1 MEQLSHTQS
10 ATDLVGDTNA
20 NLQEMSSQVEVA
32 VTDSAE
38 SLVSKL
44 NTAFASVDGK
54 VVLSKDTDAE
64 AFIGNLN
71 TNFGLA
77 AQGGGDEPVVD
88 DGIAAFN
95 QAKYGTEMDST
106 ISRVNALKANADL
119 IYVISTD
126 LHYDSKSGFECLSDM
141 LSNQKEF
148 VSRTKSGGI
157 PIDAV
162 LCMGDITD
170 GMKEDTTEGDA
181 ATKTA
186 YDALRELARPQLEK
200 MKTYSTPL
208 LICPGNHDNN
218 RDSNNGVVM
227 TDTQLEQL
235 YIDGLVGGAG
245 SNVVFNEANHNLDY
259 YIDYPDKSL
268 RVVMLNANP
277 CDADY
282 TRAISPPSGNTWMW
296 SGPTLRWL
304 ARMFGQDMNGNS
316 LSDNTNVMPAGY
328 KALVIS
334 HIHPM
339 EISSRSFILPAS
351 DESEI
356 SSRINADNILVHNKD
371 RIWSI
376 VSGHHHADNVMSS
389 YIVST
394 RLAANKGQSGSLT
407 PYRAVGSIKP
417 PRNTGDYTKDL
428 WDVMLLNQK
437 DRLIDLIRF
446 GGGFDRHI
454 HLEEIECAAG
464 DSAVLTPNQS
474 LLGNGTFE
482 WHVQDT
488 PVFWNNELYNLSG
501 TYTRMQY
508 ERVADVDNGVVNVW
522 AKREHYDYDTRNTP
536 AESLVEETQEQGS
549 TIGKRFIVFCQS
561 PTAREYWC
569 IKIVAPQSSA
579 S

>member
-1 MEQLSHTQS
+1 MEQLNKNQS
-10 ATDLVGDTNA
+10 ATDFIGDVNS
-20 NLQEMSSQVEVA
+20 NLREMGAEADVSVSI
-32 VTDSAE
+32 SAD
-38 SLVSKL
+38 SLVNAL
-44 NTAFASVDGK
+44 NTAFANVDGM
-54 VVLSKDTDAE
+54 VVLSKDMDAE
-64 AFIGNLN
+64 TFVENLN
-71 TNFGLA
+71 TNFEAA

-95 QAKYGTEMDST
+95 QKKYGTEMDST

-119 IYVISTD
+119 IYVVSTD
-126 LHYDSKSGFECLSDM
+126 LHYDSNNAFECLSDM

-148 VSRTKSGGI
+148 IARAKRGGI

-170 GMKEDTTEGDA
+170 GMKKDTTEDGVV
-181 ATKTA
+181 TKTA

-200 MKTYSTPL
+200 MKTYSSPL

-245 SNVVFNEANHNLDY
+245 SNVIFNEANHNLDY

-304 ARMFGQDMNGNS
+304 ARMFGQDLSGNP

-339 EISSRSFILPAS
+339 EVSAVSYILPVSGETASSRT
-351 DESEI
+351 
-356 SSRINADNILVHNKD
+356 NADNILSRNKD

-389 YIVST
+389 YIMST
-394 RLAANKGQSGSLT
+394 RLAANKGQSGSWT

-417 PRNTGDYTKDL
+417 PRDTGNYTKDL
-428 WDVMLLNQK
+428 WDVLLLNQTNK
-437 DRLIDLIRF
+437 RIDLIRF

-454 HLEEIECAAG
+454 HLEEVECEAG
-464 DSAVLTPNQS
+464 GSITLEHDQS
-474 LLGNGTFE
+474 LLGNGNVE
-482 WHVQDT
+482 WVVQDT
-488 PVFWNNELYNLSG
+488 PIFWNNKLYYFSG

-508 ERVADVDNGVVNVW
+508 ESVADVNNGVVSAW
-522 AKREHYDYDTRNTP
+522 SSRKHYDYDTRNDPTVQ
-536 AESLVEETQEQGS
+536 LVEETQEEAS
-549 TIGKRFIVFCQS
+549 TIGKRFIVFCKS
-561 PTAREYWC
+561 ETAQEYWC

>member
-1 MEQLSHTQS
+1 METLNHTQS
-10 ATDLVGDTNA
+10 ATDLIGDINA

-38 SLVSKL
+38 SLVGKL
-44 NTAFASVDGK
+44 NTAFDGVDGK
-54 VVLSKDTDAE
+54 IVLSKDTDAE
-64 AFIGNLN
+64 TFVGNLN

-77 AQGGGDEPVVD
+77 GQGGDEPVVD
-88 DGIAAFN
+88 DGIAAFK
-95 QAKYGTEMDST
+95 QDIYGAEMADT
-106 ISRVNALKANADL
+106 VSRINALKADADL

-126 LHYDSKSGFECLSDM
+126 LHYGSNGFECLSDM

-148 VSRTKSGGI
+148 VSRAKIGGI

-170 GMKEDTTEGDA
+170 GEKKDTTDGDVVM
-181 ATKTA
+181 KTA

-200 MKTYSTPL
+200 MKTYSNPL

-218 RDSNNGVVM
+218 HDSGHGVIM
-227 TDTQLEQL
+227 TDTQLKQL

-245 SNVVFNEANHNLDY
+245 SNVIFNEANHNLDY

-268 RVVMLNANP
+268 RVVMLNSNP

-282 TRAISPPSGNTWMW
+282 TRAISPPSGNVWMW

-304 ARMFGQDMNGNS
+304 ARMFGQDLNGNQ
-316 LSDNTNVMPAGY
+316 LSDNTNVMPDNY

-339 EISSRSFILPAS
+339 EVSNASYILPAS
-351 DESEI
+351 GETA
-356 SSRINADNILVHNKD
+356 SSRTNADNILSRNKE

-428 WDVMLLNQK
+428 WDVMLLNKK
-437 DRLIDLIRF
+437 DRRIDLIRF

-464 DSAVLTPNQS
+464 ESAVLTPNQS
-474 LLGNGTFE
+474 LLGNGTLE
-482 WHVQDT
+482 WYVQDT
-488 PVFWNNELYNLSG
+488 PIFFNNGLYSYSAN
-501 TYTRMQY
+501 YTRMQY

-569 IKIVAPQSSA
+569 IKIVGTT
-579 S
+579 

>member
-1 MEQLSHTQS
+1 MKPLNKNQS
-10 ATDLVGDTNA
+10 ATDFIGDVNS
-20 NLQEMSSQVEVA
+20 NLRDMGAEAEASVSMSA
-32 VTDSAE
+32 D
-38 SLVSKL
+38 SLVNAL
-44 NTAFASVDGK
+44 NTAFADVNGK

-64 AFIGNLN
+64 TFVGNLN
-71 TNFGLA
+71 TNFEAA
-77 AQGGGDEPVVD
+77 AQGGSDEPVVD

-95 QAKYGTEMDST
+95 QAKYGAEMADT
-106 ISRVNALKANADL
+106 VSRVNALKANADL
-119 IYVISTD
+119 IYVVSTD
-126 LHYDSKSGFECLSDM
+126 LHYGSNGFECLSDM

-148 VSRTKSGGI
+148 VSRAKRDGI

-170 GMKEDTTEGDA
+170 GMKKDTTEGDVV
-181 ATKTA
+181 TKTA

-200 MKTYSTPL
+200 MKTYSSPL

-245 SNVVFNEANHNLDY
+245 SNVIFNEANHNLDY

-277 CDADY
+277 CDDDY
-282 TRAISPPSGNTWMW
+282 TRSITPPSGNTWMW

-304 ARMFGQDMNGNS
+304 ARMFGQDLNGNP

-339 EISSRSFILPAS
+339 EVSAVSYILPAS
-351 DESEI
+351 DETA
-356 SSRINADNILVHNKD
+356 SSRKNADNILSRNKD
-371 RIWSI
+371 RILSI
-376 VSGHHHADNVMSS
+376 ISGHHHADNVMSS

-394 RLAANKGQSGSLT
+394 RLAANKGQSGSWT

-437 DRLIDLIRF
+437 DRRIDLIRF

-474 LLGNGTFE
+474 LLGNGTLE
-482 WHVQDT
+482 WYVQDT
-488 PVFWNNELYNLSG
+488 PIFYTGTMMYYESG
-501 TYTRMQY
+501 TFTRVQY

-569 IKIVAPQSSA
+569 IKIVGAT
-579 S
+579 